1 MSNPQIFYSHS
12 PQARSRI
19 MAEHQAPVPPRKRP
33 TQARARR
40 TVDLILEAAA
50 QILAHEGEE
59 ELTTNGIAERAGFSI
74 GTLYQYFP
82 NRESVLDALIERE
95 RDSSDQRIRAALA
108 EIEPGGIAGTVRQIV
123 RILISSFARHGRVR
137 KRFAISITRLAV
149 ARGNETKLDLIA
161 GAIVEAWRD
170 ASARTDRELDA
181 DEAFVLTRAVLGALR
196 AAVLEDSARLKTQR
210 FEDAVVRLILGFL
223 RSPAHS

>member
-1 MSNPQIFYSHS
+1 MVEPQDL
-12 PQARSRI
+12 
-19 MAEHQAPVPPRKRP
+19 VPPRKRP

-50 QILAHEGEE
+50 QILAHEGED
-59 ELTTNGIAERAGFSI
+59 ELMTNRVAERAGFSI

-95 RDSSDQRIRAALA
+95 RESSDRRIRAALA
-108 EIEPGGIAGTVRQIV
+108 EIEPSGITETVRQIV
-123 RILISSFARHGRVR
+123 RILINSFARHGRVR

-149 ARGNETKLDLIA
+149 TRGHPTKLDLIA

-170 ASARTDRELDA
+170 PLLRTERKLSD
-181 DEAFVLTRAVLGALR
+181 DEAFVLTRAVLGTLR
-196 AAVLEDSARLKTQR
+196 AAVLEDSPRLKTQG

-223 RSPAHS
+223 GETGIPAADVQPRHTARARS